1 MVSTRK
7 ANANTHP
14 GRVVTDSQQHRRS
27 KKQVQDDSARAKAAA
42 HAKEEEAAA
51 KRRATIK
58 RIAELEDDVALIEK
72 DMEINAQ
79 RPDLHYGRHVPLE
92 PMEED
97 NDESASI
104 GGHPELGTDATFGT
118 GDLADDN
125 DRDPG
130 PAYEDDLD
138 GNDDSGPLD
147 DEDRDIPAHH
157 LTKRKEVSSTIRVT
171 YCNSRY

>member
-27 KKQVQDDSARAKAAA
+27 KQQVQDDNARAKAAA
-42 HAKEEEAAA
+42 HAKEQEATI

-58 RIAELEDDVALIEK
+58 RIAELEGDVALIEK
-72 DMEINAQ
+72 DMEIHAQ
-79 RPDLHYGRHVPLE
+79 RPDLHYSCHVPLK

-97 NDESASI
+97 TDGSAST
-104 GGHPELGTDATFGT
+104 GDQPDLGVDATFGT
-118 GDLADDN
+118 ENLAEDN

-130 PAYEDDLD
+130 PAYEDDIE
-138 GNDDSGPLD
+138 GNNDSGPLD
-147 DEDRDIPAHH
+147 DEDPDILAHRF
-157 LTKRKEVSSTIRVT
+157 TKRKEVSSAL
-171 YCNSRY
+171 